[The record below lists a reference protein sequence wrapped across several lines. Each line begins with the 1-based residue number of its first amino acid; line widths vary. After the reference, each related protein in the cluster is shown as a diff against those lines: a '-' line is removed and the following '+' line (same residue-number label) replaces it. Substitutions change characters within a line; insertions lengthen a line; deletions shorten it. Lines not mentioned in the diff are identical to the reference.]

1 MIQSGFQKLPKKWI
15 YAIALAIILTAVL
28 IRFINILGDAPVGDI
43 SRSGVFYVDE
53 GNYAHNIVN
62 KILYGKW
69 FILDDYNAMSNVPVF
84 SIIQYALLSL
94 LGLSLGTLRIPGII
108 YTVISLSLL
117 WFFLQKRNITFAFI
131 FLILASFNYFF
142 IIYNR
147 LALLENL
154 LLLFL
159 VMAALCLFRYRETT
173 SVRWLLLA
181 ILIYWAGFFIK
192 ATILFFLPLLLFVI
206 LTNPVGK
213 HVRLR
218 HLYIYAL
225 FSSFILI
232 AVYLFWII
240 PHKVDWN
247 YFETRNIYQN
257 INESSLIFIINY
269 ARYFTNLKLFQFM
282 PVTYLV
288 FLMSLFYYL
297 YELVIIKKVAFLESF
312 FIVWT
317 LCAFAFLGF
326 FTYSPPRHSLILII
340 PILILTTSFL
350 IKMYTNRITFKDKN
364 IYLILLPITI
374 LALAQIGFGFFRI
387 LEYEQHYLSCYLPLL
402 SLLVI
407 PFFFLWMKKR
417 INHRRA
423 AIILFTTM
431 ISLNLAQ
438 TIYYHLNIKYSYYNA
453 MVDMKKT
460 IEKENFDNEVLL
472 GDIAPLISVE
482 LQTKAV
488 NIIFRKDMEHKR
500 ILKYRPGLLILQENS
515 ELDRL
520 CEKLPEYFDEIELIR
535 RYKIFNNYRNDD
547 DTYFYRIDTDLERFT
562 YHLNNQT
569 DTIQ

>member
-15 YAIALAIILTAVL
+15 YATALIIILTAVL

-69 FILDDYNAMSNVPVF
+69 FIQDDYNAMSNVPVF

-117 WFFLQKRNITFAFI
+117 WFFLKKRNITFAFI

-159 VMAALCLFRYRETT
+159 VSVSICLFRYRETK
-173 SVRWLLLA
+173 SVKWLLLA
-181 ILIYWAGFFIK
+181 IIIYWAGFFIK
-192 ATILFFLPLLLFVI
+192 ATILFFLPLLLIVI
-206 LTNPVGK
+206 LTNPVSK
-213 HVRLR
+213 KVRLK
-218 HLYIYAL
+218 HFYIYSL
-225 FSSFILI
+225 LSTFILI
-232 AVYLFWII
+232 MVYLFWII

-269 ARYFTNLKLFQFM
+269 SRYFTNLKLFQFM

-288 FLMSLFYYL
+288 FLLTLFYYL
-297 YELVIIKKVAFLESF
+297 YELLIIKKVAFLELF
-312 FIVWT
+312 FCVWAVS
-317 LCAFAFLGF
+317 AFAFLGF
-326 FTYSPPRHSLILII
+326 FTYSPPRHSLILIV
-340 PILILTTSFL
+340 PMMILNASFL
-350 IKMYTNRITFKDKN
+350 IKMYHNRITFVDKN
-364 IYLILLPITI
+364 IYLILLPIAI
-374 LALAQIGFGFFRI
+374 LGLAQIGFGFYRI
-387 LEYEQHYLSCYLPLL
+387 LEYDQNYLSCYLPLI
-402 SLLVI
+402 SLLVV
-407 PFFFLWMKKR
+407 PFFYLWMKKK
-417 INHRRA
+417 INTRYA
-423 AIILFTTM
+423 AIILFGSM
-431 ISLNLAQ
+431 IMLNSYQ
-438 TIYYHLNIKYSYYNA
+438 IVRYHLTVQYSYYDA
-453 MVDMKKT
+453 IVDIKKT
-460 IEKENFDNEVLL
+460 IQQEDLDNEIIL

-488 NIIFRKDMEHKR
+488 NIIFRKDSEHKR
-500 ILKYRPGLLILQENS
+500 ILRNRPGLLVLQENS

-520 CEKLPEYFDEIELIR
+520 CKKLPEYFDEIELIR

-547 DTYFYRIDTDLERFT
+547 DTYFYRIDTDLKSFT
-562 YHLNNQT
+562 YILNSYEE
-569 DTIQ
+569 TIQ